1 MKRNTNKGLITESQA
16 SRWAKLANLKGSKF
30 LKESFEPEEEEDE
43 LEGMGD
49 EGDMDGDLGAG
60 ADEMPPAPT
69 EPEMGGDLEG
79 GAGLDGAPEDM
90 VQNLVSAIADAIEA
104 ETGVGVEV
112 DGASTGLDDDTGDDL
127 DPDVGDMDAMD
138 DMGGMD
144 DMSGDEDMSP
154 DLGDAGEEDDDM
166 PLNESRRR
174 KAAILAEAKKKQAI
188 KEIAKRVA
196 ARLNE
201 KKKR

>member
-1 MKRNTNKGLITESQA
+1 MKRNMNKGLITESQA

-30 LKESFEPEEEEDE
+30 LKEGYGPNEEKED
-43 LEGMGD
+43 LE
-49 EGDMDGDLGAG
+49 DMG
-60 ADEMPPAPT
+60 ADEMPPAP
-69 EPEMGGDLEG
+69 PEMGPEPEED
-79 GAGLDGAPEDM
+79 AGLGEAPEDM

-112 DGASTGLDDDTGDDL
+112 DGADPGLGDDMGDDL
-127 DPDVGDMDAMD
+127 DPDMGDMGDMGDMDSMD
-138 DMGGMD
+138 DMG
-144 DMSGDEDMSP
+144 GDEDMSP
-154 DLGDAGEEDDDM
+154 SLDDAGAEDEDM
-166 PLNESRRR
+166 PMNESKRR